1 MHGLSGAG
9 GPTTSFPTARVM
21 YRTVLAPPPVV
32 KRPLI
37 GLPGHIFTVTH
48 DHPGLAS
55 GQYRLSS

>member
-32 KRPLI
+32 KKAAHRTARSYIHRHSRSSRL
-37 GLPGHIFTVTH
+37 GLGAVPFV
-48 DHPGLAS
+48 
-55 GQYRLSS
+55 